1 MGSFCASHDYQE
13 LKAMERATSD
23 YVMGR
28 ASLEDIWELLE
39 SGDGESH
46 IGTEKLRSALLGAFL
61 FFSMVYNPKRKKVPS
76 AKQAEPYVDKLFG
89 YVARKVDKDGDD
101 KISREDF
108 DEYGHFLKNEF
119 HKMTQVNAAKVKA
132 RNGSGVRLVI

>member
-1 MGSFCASHDYQE
+1 
-13 LKAMERATSD
+13 MERATSD

-89 YVARKVDKDGDD
+89 YVARKVGG
-101 KISREDF
+101 F
-108 DEYGHFLKNEF
+108 
-119 HKMTQVNAAKVKA
+119 
-132 RNGSGVRLVI
+132 RNYMIFMSAGAGRTCVAGLEGVVYMYFNSTCIVIGGQGWRRQDIKGGFR

>member
-89 YVARKVDKDGDD
+89 YVARKVGGFRNYMIFMSAGAGRTCLLACKFD
-101 KISREDF
+101 RE
-108 DEYGHFLKNEF
+108 KW
-119 HKMTQVNAAKVKA
+119 
-132 RNGSGVRLVI
+132 